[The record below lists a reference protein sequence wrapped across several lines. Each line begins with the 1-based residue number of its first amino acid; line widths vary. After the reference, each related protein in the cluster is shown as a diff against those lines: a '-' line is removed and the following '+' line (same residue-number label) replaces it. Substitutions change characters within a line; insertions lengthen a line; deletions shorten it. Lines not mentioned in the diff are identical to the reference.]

1 MTKRTYTFSE
11 CKKLLKGLRKDRS
24 FLSSVT
30 TYPGVLI
37 RDIDAKIESYRR
49 AEAEARF
56 RALKVE
62 QLEKVGASKISSL
75 KYAGYKYIYQV
86 YNSSRYDLMR
96 IYGIGQITAEKIMA
110 AAHEAHRKT
119 YASVKVKPEYD
130 KKTNAST
137 AIILAMY
144 KFFAFEPLVEVAR
157 SLSNKYEARI
167 SKDAVVLGR
176 GRNILLWLFSSNAS
190 RERYNK
196 SYDAL
201 KELYSSKEYVDDMT
215 SITNEYNRV
224 LNSSAKDAWED
235 FKNNPIKYFNYLD
248 RGTVLDSSTVSNIKQ
263 SEYIPEPLL
272 NDIDNQEL
280 QLEGLRCQLRKYQIW
295 GVKYI
300 VHQKHVLLG
309 DEMGLGK
316 TVEAIASLVHY
327 RNNGETHFLVVC
339 PASVLINWYREV
351 RKHSD
356 LKVMCIHDDWF
367 NERYRW
373 IENGGVAITT
383 YGMLKN
389 IRTSMGL
396 RIGCVVIDEAHYIK
410 HLDSQ
415 RSEHSYRMILHANH
429 TLLMTGTA
437 LENNVGEMVN
447 LIGLINKKV
456 ADRVRD
462 LAALGSVL
470 EYRKEISTV
479 YCRRKREEVLDELP
493 QLIEESDWCH
503 LDNEEREVYDIA
515 ILGKNY
521 ADARRLSWN
530 VGDLN
535 LSCKAQ
541 RLLEIIEEAKEEGR
555 KVLVFS
561 FFISTLESIYDYL
574 RSRCSVYGIIR
585 GSVPSN
591 KRQEM
596 IDYFERGEPG
606 SVLVSQIEAG
616 GTGLNIQAAS
626 VVVICEPQFK
636 PSSENQAISR
646 AYRMGQARNVIV
658 HRLLCEETIDE
669 RLTKVLETKQAIFN
683 SYADKSDSAK
693 LLAELEAEIGEA
705 FKQEYEKIAQSSD
718 AVKYLP
724 KPNYQYYAELLDLP
738 YSEIV
743 KRLLEK
749 YGPVTGDYFLNESCM
764 GKNTAISRSK
774 EGLECHHIHE
784 YTAINLSNPEFAR
797 HYPFAYQKADRLVYC
812 NYLEH
817 LLLHI
822 KIAEENEK
830 NNRESLEKKG
840 IGGAVEFI
848 VRNLND
854 FYSNKV
860 YEAEHL
866 NAAARVVSPD
876 YEAYMLYLRY
886 LWNLIKSS
894 PIYSAMYTKQSLIM
908 GFDGRVNTQVLKDL
922 NTTES

>member
-11 CKKLLKGLRKDRS
+11 CKKLLKGLKKDRS

-30 TYPGVLI
+30 TYPSVLI
-37 RDIDAKIESYRR
+37 RDIDAKIENYRR

-56 RALKVE
+56 RTLKVE
-62 QLEKVGASKISSL
+62 QLEKVGAGKIASL
-75 KYAGYKYIYQV
+75 RYAGYKYIYQV
-86 YNSSRYDLMR
+86 YNASRYDLMR
-96 IYGIGQITAEKIMA
+96 IYGIGEVTAEKILG

-119 YASVKVKPEYD
+119 YNSVRVKPEYD

-144 KFFAFEPLVEVAR
+144 KFFTFEPLVEVSR
-157 SLSNKYEARI
+157 NLIQKYDPLV
-167 SKDAVVLGR
+167 SKDAATLGR
-176 GRNILLWLFSSNAS
+176 GKNIILWLFSRDAS
-190 RERYNK
+190 RERYNA
-196 SYDAL
+196 SYDVL
-201 KELYSSKEYVDDMT
+201 KQLYSSTGYQNDINFVK
-215 SITNEYNRV
+215 NEYNRV

-235 FKNNPIKYFNYLD
+235 FKNNSIKYFNYLD
-248 RGTVLDSSTVSNIKQ
+248 RGTVLDASTISNIKQ

-280 QLEGLRCQLRKYQIW
+280 QLDGLRCQLRKYQVW

-300 VHQKHVLLG
+300 VHQQHVLLG

-356 LKVMCIHDDWF
+356 LPVMCIHDDWF

-373 IENGGVAITT
+373 IEQGGVAITT

-503 LDNEEREVYDIA
+503 LGDEEREVYDVA
-515 ILGKNY
+515 ILERRFP
-521 ADARRLSWN
+521 DARRLSWN

-535 LSCKAQ
+535 ISCKAQ
-541 RLLEIIEEAKEEGR
+541 RLMEIIEEAKEEGR

-561 FFISTLESIYDYL
+561 FFISTLETIYNHL
-574 RSRCSVYGIIR
+574 IGRGVYGIIR
-585 GSVPSN
+585 GNVPAH
-591 KRQEM
+591 KRQLM
-596 IDYFERGEPG
+596 IDQFENGGPG
-606 SVLVSQIEAG
+606 SVLVAQIEAG

-669 RLTKVLETKQAIFN
+669 RLTKVLENKQAIFN
-683 SYADKSDSAK
+683 SYADKSDSAE
-693 LLAELEAEIGEA
+693 LLAALEAEIGEA
-705 FKQEYEKIAQSSD
+705 FKQEYEKIAQTSD
-718 AVKYLP
+718 ATKYLP
-724 KPNYQYYAELLDLP
+724 KPNYQYYSELLDLT
-738 YSEIV
+738 YDEIV
-743 KRLLEK
+743 KRLKEK
-749 YGPVTGDYFLNESCM
+749 YGPVPENYFFNESYM
-764 GKNTAISRSK
+764 SKNTSISRSK
-774 EGLECHHIHE
+774 EGLECHHVYE
-784 YTAINLSNPEFAR
+784 YSAINLSNPEFASR
-797 HYPFAYQKADRLVYC
+797 YPFEYQKAENLIYC

-822 KIAEENEK
+822 KIADETEK
-830 NNRESLEKKG
+830 DNRVSVEKKG

-848 VRNLND
+848 VKSLND
-854 FYSNKV
+854 FYGGRV

-866 NAAARVVSPD
+866 NAASRVVSPD
-876 YEAYMLYLRY
+876 YDAYMLYLRY
-886 LWNLIKSS
+886 LWNVIKLS
-894 PIYSAMYTKQSLIM
+894 PVYSMMYNKQSLVQ
-908 GFDGRVNTQVLKDL
+908 GFDGRINEKVLNDL
-922 NTTES
+922 NKTES